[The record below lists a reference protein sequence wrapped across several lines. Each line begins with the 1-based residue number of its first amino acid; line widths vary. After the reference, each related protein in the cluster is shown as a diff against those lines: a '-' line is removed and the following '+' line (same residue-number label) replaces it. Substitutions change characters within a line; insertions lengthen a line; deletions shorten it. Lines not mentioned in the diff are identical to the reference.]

1 MLPEQLVHQLRLTDG
16 TIVRLCPTPKPLYCS
31 RDGRFFSPARAVLT
45 DDGWVMYLLTVQ
57 TYGVGRKD
65 TRNHGFRPRL
75 SEAQAGI
82 NIDAHVLVWETWV
95 GPRKKTDA
103 DGVKWEIDHINGDLL
118 NWNLDNLEEITA
130 EENVRRRSIL
140 YRMRKEGKDP
150 TQIPIAELKRI
161 FNSSTNKQI

>member
-16 TIVRLCPTPKPLYCS
+16 TIVRLCPTPRPLYCS

-45 DDGWVMYLLTVQ
+45 DDGWEMYLLTVQ
-57 TYGVGRKD
+57 TYGVGRND

-75 SEAQAGI
+75 SKFQAGI

-103 DGVKWEIDHINGDLL
+103 DGVKWEIDHVNGDLL

-140 YRMRKEGKDP
+140 YRLRKEGKDP
-150 TQIPIAELKRI
+150 TQMPIAELKRI
-161 FNSSTNKQI
+161 FETEK